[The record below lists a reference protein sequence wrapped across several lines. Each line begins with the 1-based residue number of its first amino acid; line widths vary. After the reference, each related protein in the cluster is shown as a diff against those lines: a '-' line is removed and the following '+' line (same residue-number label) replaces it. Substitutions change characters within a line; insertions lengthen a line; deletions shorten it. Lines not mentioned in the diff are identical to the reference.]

1 MQVSDLNETGKRFVT
16 SLSHHFQRY
25 CCTLSLCSYPPP
37 SLQNTSQ
44 QGPNGKSYS
53 VFDDRV
59 GCFSPIVYILVIF
72 ADGAEAERSE
82 EQNSKRGVL
91 QLADVGRGLSLS
103 GSLQ

>member
-1 MQVSDLNETGKRFVT
+1 MLRRLLGQGHFPIFDWHNASHI
-16 SLSHHFQRY
+16 SLHLLVPR
-25 CCTLSLCSYPPP
+25 
-37 SLQNTSQ
+37 
-44 QGPNGKSYS
+44 PNGKSWS

-59 GCFSPIVYILVIF
+59 GWFSPIVYILVIF
-72 ADGAEAERSE
+72 ADGARAKRSE